1 MERQAAAA
9 HQLRFWSPQKP
20 GVQQN
25 VYFYLSLSLRHCLW
39 SVPFAPEEKELMV
52 LFSLFHPSF
61 PFINNEFQEI
71 KKIGRFLSLSLSLGR
86 FVRGEIRYTLATRSC
101 PPSEEEEEKEKHI
114 YSRPEMFS
122 KRSCKGNRTF
132 LIHDRC
138 HLLLSAVSLQTR
150 LVFTLADICTQEFR
164 REIIRKMNDI
174 PTLREKSWD
183 ILRPDLARV
192 R

>member
-1 MERQAAAA
+1 
-9 HQLRFWSPQKP
+9 
-20 GVQQN
+20 
-25 VYFYLSLSLRHCLW
+25 
-39 SVPFAPEEKELMV
+39 MV

-164 REIIRKMNDI
+164 REIIRKMNDT
-174 PTLREKSWD
+174 PTLREKS
-183 ILRPDLARV
+183 LRHFAARPCACSLAGLKISSRV
-192 R
+192 AVWQPHTGINATPGRQH